1 MKNLIKIS
9 ITSLGTLAILGTSAL
24 AAAGTVNAPSG
35 LVLREEAS
43 KTANPLT
50 TVPDKAEVDII
61 EKNGEWYK
69 VNYNSQ
75 EGYLFAEYVSANEEV
90 KTPEQETP
98 ETTEPG
104 EKTTTEKPNTVQ
116 AVNKLKVYNMPL
128 ITSSVISEIDTN
140 VQITI
145 IKQITNWS
153 YVSAGDIQGWVR
165 TYGIQ
170 NPVQPEAPEQDV
182 EPTPETN
189 QAPENETETQPEAPA
204 EPTEPT
210 VSEPETT
217 TPEESEEE
225 TTTSHNPS
233 NSAQT
238 EGAATATKGYVAVD
252 SATVRAE
259 ATTNSEVVTYLIEG
273 TSFDIKAETEE
284 WYKIE
289 YEDIEGKIYKGYI
302 YKSLVTI

>member
-1 MKNLIKIS
+1 MKNVIKIS
-9 ITSLGTLAILGTSAL
+9 ITTLGTLAILGTSAL

-75 EGYLFAEYVSANEEV
+75 EGYLFAEYVTADEEV

-153 YVSAGDIQGWVR
+153 YVSAGEIQGWVR
-165 TYGIQ
+165 TYGIKNQ
-170 NPVQPEAPEQDV
+170 VQTEAPAPEQNI
-182 EPTPETN
+182 EPAPET
-189 QAPENETETQPEAPA
+189 PTEEPA
-204 EPTEPT
+204 EPSEPT
-210 VSEPETT
+210 VSEPEKPDE
-217 TPEESEEE
+217 PEDEEPK
-225 TTTSHNPS
+225 SNGPS
-233 NSAQT
+233 NSVQT
-238 EGAATATKGYVAVD
+238 EGTSSVTKGYVAVD

-259 ATTNSEVVTYLIEG
+259 ATTNSEVVTYLIKG